1 MSTNDPHL
9 PTRRIWLT
17 DPGESLLLSKSPI
30 GSLLRFSEAARDWG
44 RPPES
49 LLPSPLCAVPLPLSL
64 ALPTPPRPGGL
75 WNPLL
80 WLPEPLTRRRMV
92 RVDGEEGLEDDDLWA
107 VRLTYELEMAGIH
120 DPESGSWMDVLAGV
134 GIDISTPDG
143 VERTARWVNGGRDA
157 ALSAI
162 DLSELFVD
170 TSDPNWALDAAVESM
185 PELRL
190 FSWAFGSDSLL
201 IDLDAMREDV
211 ESGGRSPEGAIS
223 DLSLVAA
230 VGGVWMSNLPLDLA
244 VAGGDEWRWWEA
256 FGRRVACF
264 SGSRSAFCEQ
274 VIDTV
279 VVRLEQIREA
289 TWPQMEAIKS
299 HFDRV
304 ETETAFSSENHS
316 RYVVA

>member
-1 MSTNDPHL
+1 MTTATDL
-9 PTRRIWLT
+9 PTRRMWLT
-17 DPGESLLLSKSPI
+17 DPGESLLLSRSPI
-30 GSLLRFSEAARDWG
+30 GSLLRFAEAARDWE

-49 LLPSPLCAVPLPLSL
+49 LLPSPLCAVPLPLPL
-64 ALPTPPRPGGL
+64 DAPPRPGAM

-80 WLPEPLTRRRMV
+80 WLPESLTERRV
-92 RVDGEEGLEDDDLWA
+92 VAVDGEEGLEDDDLWA
-107 VRLTYELEMAGIH
+107 VRLTYELEMSGVH
-120 DPESGSWMDVLAGV
+120 DPDSGSWMDVLAGAGV
-134 GIDISTPDG
+134 DIATPDG
-143 VERTARWVNGGRDA
+143 VERTARWLAGGRDV

-162 DLSELFVD
+162 DLGELFAD
-170 TSDPNWALDAAVESM
+170 ETDPDWALHAAVESM

-190 FSWAFGSDSLL
+190 FSWAFGADSLL
-201 IDLDAMREDV
+201 VDLDAMREDV

-230 VGGVWMSNLPLDLA
+230 VGGVWMANLPASLA
-244 VAGGDEWRWWEA
+244 VTGGNEWRWWES
-256 FGRRVACF
+256 FGKRVTCF

-299 HFDRV
+299 RAEQLEAEAALLAGGHC
-304 ETETAFSSENHS
+304 
-316 RYVVA
+316 VAAAG

>member
-1 MSTNDPHL
+1 MSTNDPQL

-17 DPGESLLLSKSPI
+17 EPGESLLLSKSPI
-30 GSLLRFSEAARDWG
+30 GSLLRFSEAARDWA

-49 LLPSPLCAVPLPLSL
+49 LLPSPLCAVPLPLPL
-64 ALPTPPRPGGL
+64 AAHIPPRPGGM

-80 WLPEPLTRRRMV
+80 WLPESLTRRRV
-92 RVDGEEGLEDDDLWA
+92 VNFDGDEGLEDDDLWA
-107 VRLTYELEMAGIH
+107 VRLSYELEMAGIH
-120 DPESGSWMDVLAGV
+120 DPDSGSWMDVLAGV

-143 VERTARWVNGGRDA
+143 VERAARWAAGGRDV

-162 DLSELFVD
+162 DLGELFAD
-170 TSDPNWALDAAVESM
+170 PDPNWALDAAVESM

-201 IDLDAMREDV
+201 ADLDAMREDV

-230 VGGVWMSNLPLDLA
+230 VGGVWMANLPEPLA
-244 VAGGDEWRWWEA
+244 VVGGDEWRWWET
-256 FGRRVACF
+256 FGRRVASF
-264 SGSRSAFCEQ
+264 SGSRSAFCAQ

-279 VVRLEQIREA
+279 VVRLEQIRDA
-289 TWPQMEAIKS
+289 TWPQMEEIKS

-304 ETETAFSSENHS
+304 ETETALATAGRSSFA
-316 RYVVA
+316 VA